1 MSVEGERIVL
11 NNFFEWIKN
20 HHRKTIAIMIL
31 SAVVLIFGIPITI
44 NICFKIPAPCKIL
57 EPEWEADNVL
67 TYYGAI
73 LGFLGT
79 TSLSMLALYQNYEIK
94 KESDAKQAKIDE
106 MEHEKEMPIFV
117 IKNLHCAGNFGNLN
131 LSIGNISDNVAY
143 DLEVS
148 NFKVESVEGE
158 CMCESKKVILE
169 RFEVLGCTENRIEFI
184 NDSFSGEN
192 LKMIFQIK
200 CKDKFYKKH
209 TYIVSA
215 NIKDAS
221 RLESTYRITEI

>member
-1 MSVEGERIVL
+1 M
-11 NNFFEWIKN
+11 
-20 HHRKTIAIMIL
+20 
-31 SAVVLIFGIPITI
+31 
-44 NICFKIPAPCKIL
+44 
-57 EPEWEADNVL
+57 
-67 TYYGAI
+67 
-73 LGFLGT
+73 
-79 TSLSMLALYQNYEIK
+79 
-94 KESDAKQAKIDE
+94 
-106 MEHEKEMPIFV
+106 
-117 IKNLHCAGNFGNLN
+117 HCAGNFGNLN

-158 CMCESKKVILE
+158 CICESKKVILE

-221 RLESTYRITEI
+221 RLENTYRITEI

>member
-1 MSVEGERIVL
+1 
-11 NNFFEWIKN
+11 
-20 HHRKTIAIMIL
+20 
-31 SAVVLIFGIPITI
+31 
-44 NICFKIPAPCKIL
+44 
-57 EPEWEADNVL
+57 
-67 TYYGAI
+67 
-73 LGFLGT
+73 
-79 TSLSMLALYQNYEIK
+79 MLFRS
-94 KESDAKQAKIDE
+94 SDAKQAKIDE

-158 CMCESKKVILE
+158 CICESKKVILE

>member
-79 TSLSMLALYQNYEIK
+79 TSLSMLALYQNYE
-94 KESDAKQAKIDE
+94 
-106 MEHEKEMPIFV
+106 
-117 IKNLHCAGNFGNLN
+117 
-131 LSIGNISDNVAY
+131 
-143 DLEVS
+143 
-148 NFKVESVEGE
+148 SVEGE
-158 CMCESKKVILE
+158 CICESKKVILE

>member
-1 MSVEGERIVL
+1 MAVEGERIVL
-11 NNFFEWIKN
+11 NNFFEWLKN
-20 HHRKTIAIMIL
+20 HHRKAIVIMIL
-31 SAVVLIFGIPITI
+31 SVVVLIFGIPITI

-57 EPEWEADNVL
+57 EPEWEADSVL

-131 LSIGNISDNVAY
+131 LSIGNISDNVY
-143 DLEVS
+143 
-148 NFKVESVEGE
+148 G
-158 CMCESKKVILE
+158 
-169 RFEVLGCTENRIEFI
+169 
-184 NDSFSGEN
+184 
-192 LKMIFQIK
+192 
-200 CKDKFYKKH
+200 
-209 TYIVSA
+209 
-215 NIKDAS
+215 
-221 RLESTYRITEI
+221 